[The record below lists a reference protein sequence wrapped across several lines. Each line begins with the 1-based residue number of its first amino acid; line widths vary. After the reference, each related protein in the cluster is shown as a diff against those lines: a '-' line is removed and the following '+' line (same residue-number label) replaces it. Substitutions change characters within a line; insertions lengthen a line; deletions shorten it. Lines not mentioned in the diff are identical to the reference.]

1 MVKQCH
7 KSPMAGNG
15 KHTTYINGDD
25 WGMVNMALFYPQRET
40 SRSPKKMFQPGYAIF
55 LAEDTVGTNRPLG
68 FFRTFRGQSFGASL
82 EFPKYM
88 IRLMWL

>member
-40 SRSPKKMFQPGYAIF
+40 SRASEPENMFQPGYAIF

-68 FFRTFRGQSFGASL
+68 ASL
-82 EFPKYM
+82 EFPKHM